1 MEFVP
6 SDITFI
12 SAVILVIVAFLG
24 SAISAAIG
32 IGGGLTFITVLASVA
47 PASAVIPIHGVVQ
60 LGSNFGRATVQRAY
74 INWPITSYFILGSI
88 IGIAI
93 GGNLAL
99 QMPDNLLKFLLAIF
113 ILYSIWGPSRFSI
126 QKIGTKMLA
135 VSGLISAFLTMFIGA
150 TGPFVISVLAP
161 ALQDRRALLGTHA
174 VCMVMQHSLKILV
187 FGFLGFSYIAWIPVL
202 FAMIISGYFGTLIG
216 SHITNWLPEEAFRKI
231 LRIILTILATNLL
244 VSATVIYM

>member
-74 INWPITSYFILGSI
+74 INWPITTYFILGSI

-99 QMPDNLLKFLLAIF
+99 QMPENLLKILLAIF
-113 ILYSIWGPSRFSI
+113 ILYSIWGPLRFSI
-126 QKIGTKMLA
+126 QKIGAKMLA

-161 ALQDRRALLGTHA
+161 ALHDRRALFGTHA
-174 VCMVMQHSLKILV
+174 VCMVIQHSLKILV
-187 FGFLGFSYIAWIPVL
+187 FGFLGFSYISWIPLL
-202 FAMIISGYFGTLIG
+202 FAMIISGYFGTLLG
-216 SHITNWLPEEAFRKI
+216 SHITSWLPEKAFRKI
-231 LRIILTILATNLL
+231 LRIILTVLAANLL
-244 VSATVIYM
+244 VSATAMYM